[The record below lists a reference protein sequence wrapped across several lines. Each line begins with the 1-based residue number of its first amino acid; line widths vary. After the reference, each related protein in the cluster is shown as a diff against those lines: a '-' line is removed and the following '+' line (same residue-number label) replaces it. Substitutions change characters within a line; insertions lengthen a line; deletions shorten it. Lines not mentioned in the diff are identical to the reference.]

1 MALNNTHFDQRPTV
15 TMPRSTFNT
24 PKNIRTTF
32 NSGLLIPFYVQQDI
46 YPGDTFKLKNLS
58 AVVRTSTPI
67 HPTMDNAYVDFFFFS
82 IPKRICWEHFRD
94 MMGENRLGAWNNNAV
109 EYTEPQLKFVKTSS
123 TSTSNTI
130 KVGDIAHYM
139 GLPLFDPTLNAG
151 ESSRTISVSRLPFTA
166 YIKTWNEYFRC
177 QSVESPAYE
186 PYNDND
192 HYTITDDKRGN
203 NTYNTWHTL
212 NILTDTA
219 IQPTPAPVN
228 RFASWYSTATP
239 QPQFGSSIKTPLGTT
254 APIISNGFGIKLTD
268 GSQKNIYL
276 NSQNLT
282 AGNGIGQLAPQ
293 SSEKNIGDTITAGY
307 PVLTNKVLGLSDEN
321 NGLYADLTNATAAT
335 INALRLSFA
344 TQRIL
349 ERDVFGNRFREI
361 IKNHFHTSNADARMQ
376 IPEFLFSFRQPL
388 NMTEVPQ
395 TSSTDAT
402 TPQGNLAAYSH
413 TVAINNGFVKSFTE
427 WSIILGVMCVRA
439 DSSFSQG
446 IEPQWTRKR
455 RLDYYWPELSHIGEQ
470 PILTKTLF
478 ADGTSNDDTVFGYQ
492 EAWSEMK
499 YERNLNTGYMDP
511 KAPTTLASW
520 NYADEYSNA
529 PVLSPEW
536 MNYNKAYIDRTLA
549 VNSSVTHQLI
559 ADIHLDITQT
569 KAMPI
574 YNLPGYADH
583 Y

>member
-1 MALNNTHFDQRPTV
+1 MSLNNSHFDQRPTV

-46 YPGDTFKLKNLS
+46 YPGDTFKLKNIS
-58 AVVRTSTPI
+58 AVVRTTTPI
-67 HPTMDNAYVDFFFFS
+67 HPTMDNAYIDFFFFS

-109 EYTEPQLKFVKTSS
+109 EYTEPQLKFVKGTSDS
-123 TSTSNTI
+123 LSNTI
-130 KVGDIAHYM
+130 RVGDIANYM
-139 GLPLFDPTLNAG
+139 GLPLFNPTLGSG
-151 ESSRTISVSRLPFTA
+151 ETSREISVSRLPFTA

-177 QSVESPAYE
+177 SSVESPAYE
-186 PYNDND
+186 PFNDND

-203 NTYNTWHTL
+203 ATYNSWHTL
-212 NILTDTA
+212 NILTDTT

-228 RFASWYSTATP
+228 RFSSYYSTATP
-239 QPQFGSSIKTPLGTT
+239 QPQFGAALKTPLGTS
-254 APIISNGFGIKLTD
+254 APVIGTGKALGMTDGTKEFGVYLSSGATTGLAGDEQALGTNVGTTNTSPYYTNASNG
-268 GSQKNIYL
+268 
-276 NSQNLT
+276 T
-282 AGNGIGQLAPQ
+282 AG
-293 SSEKNIGDTITAGY
+293 
-307 PVLTNKVLGLSDEN
+307 LTTDPDNSGAIV
-321 NGLYADLTNATAAT
+321 DLTQATAAT

-361 IKNHFHTSNADARMQ
+361 IKNHFHTSNQDARMQ

-388 NMTEVPQ
+388 NMQEVPQ
-395 TSSTDAT
+395 TSSTDT
-402 TPQGNLAAYSH
+402 VTPQGNLSAYSH
-413 TVAINNGFVKSFTE
+413 TVAIDNGFVKSFTE

-446 IEPQWTRKR
+446 IEKQWTRKR

-470 PILTKTLF
+470 PIYTKELF
-478 ADGTSNDDTVFGYQ
+478 ADGTSNDDSVFGYQ
-492 EAWSEMK
+492 EAWAEMK

-511 KAPTTLASW
+511 KAPLTLASW

-536 MNYNKAYIDRTLA
+536 MNYNKAYIDRTLT
-549 VNSSVTHQLI
+549 SSSAITHQLL

>member
-1 MALNNTHFDQRPTV
+1 MALNNTHFDSRPTV
-15 TMPRSTFNT
+15 EMPRSTFNT

-32 NSGLLIPFYVQQDI
+32 NAGLLIPFYVQQDI
-46 YPGDTFKLKNLS
+46 YPGDTFKLKNFS

-67 HPTMDNAYVDFFFFS
+67 HPTMDNAYADFFFFA

-109 EYTEPQLKFVKTSS
+109 EYTEPQMKFQKTSS

-130 KVGDIAHYM
+130 QVGDIAHYF
-139 GLPLFDPTLNAG
+139 GLPLFNPTLGSG
-151 ESSRTISVSRLPFTA
+151 ESLREISVSRLPFTA

-177 QSVESPAYE
+177 SSVESPAYE

-192 HYTITDDKRGN
+192 HYTIKDSQRN
-203 NTYNTWHTL
+203 NPTYDSWHTL

-219 IQPTPAPVN
+219 IQCKPAPVN
-228 RFASWYSTATP
+228 RFACFFSTATI
-239 QPQFGSSIKTPLGTT
+239 QPQFGSAVKTPLGTT
-254 APIISNGFGIKLTD
+254 APVIGNGKTIGVTD
-268 GSQKNIYL
+268 G
-276 NSQNLT
+276 T
-282 AGNGIGQLAPQ
+282 TEGGTMVGGNGWDSYTGILNANVGTTYSGTRMGSNKAIGLVTDPDK
-293 SSEKNIGDTITAGY
+293 S
-307 PVLTNKVLGLSDEN
+307 GLV
-321 NGLYADLTNATAAT
+321 ADLTQATAAT

-361 IKNHFHTSNADARMQ
+361 IKNHFHTDNSDARMQ

-395 TSSTDAT
+395 TSSTDAVS
-402 TPQGNLAAYSH
+402 PQGNLSAYSH
-413 TVAINNGFVKSFTE
+413 TVALNHGFTKSFTE

-446 IEPQWTRKR
+446 IEKQWQRKR
-455 RLDYYWPELSHIGEQ
+455 RLDYYWPELCHIGEQ
-470 PILTKTLF
+470 PIPTKCLF

-492 EAWSEMK
+492 EAWAEMK
-499 YERNLNTGYMDP
+499 YERNINSGYMDP
-511 KAPTTLASW
+511 AAPMSLSSW
-520 NYADEYSNA
+520 NYGDHYTSA

-536 MNYNKAYIDRTLA
+536 MNYNAGYIDRTLA
-549 VNSSVTHQLI
+549 VSSAVTHQII
-559 ADIHLDITQT
+559 ADIHLDISQT
-569 KAMPI
+569 KCMPI
-574 YNLPGYADH
+574 YNLPGLADH